1 MATGQLVQI
10 RIRRRAFEVFLR
22 AFEGDLKII
31 YAAVVL
37 ENDELWAAWH
47 PLGSS
52 EGSERP
58 FGALKKYVSELT
70 VHGRLARDRKRV
82 GSELPTL

>member
-37 ENDELWAAWH
+37 ENDELRAAWH
-47 PLGSS
+47 PPGSS
-52 EGSERP
+52 ESSERP
-58 FGALKKYVSELT
+58 VGALNKYVSELT
-70 VHGRLARDRKRV
+70 VQGRLTRNRKRV
-82 GSELPTL
+82 GSVLPTL

>member
-31 YAAVVL
+31 YAAAVL
-37 ENDELWAAWH
+37 ENDELRAAWH
-47 PLGSS
+47 PPGSS
-52 EGSERP
+52 EGSERT
-58 FGALKKYVSELT
+58 FGALKNTYLN
-70 VHGRLARDRKRV
+70 
-82 GSELPTL
+82 